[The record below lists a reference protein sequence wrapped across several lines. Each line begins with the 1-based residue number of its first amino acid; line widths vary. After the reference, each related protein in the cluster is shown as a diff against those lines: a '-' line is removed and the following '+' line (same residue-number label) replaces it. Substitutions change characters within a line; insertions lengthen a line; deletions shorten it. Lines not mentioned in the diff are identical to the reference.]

1 MATVQGVVDEEKLRN
16 MFTEGVT
23 TSEGKHTAQLAE
35 VTESD
40 GPGLAVV
47 DDDDNTAVGDD
58 FDELEDMAIEIDAD
72 LEDDN
77 MQDHVAQDDY
87 SGPYSDVRLVVKEG
101 KYRMV
106 RRMLANC
113 GHPVVELKRL
123 RHGKITLGDLQV
135 GEFRD
140 GTEEEL
146 AWAKSMIK

>member
-1 MATVQGVVDEEKLRN
+1 MATVQGMVDEEKLRN

-23 TSEGKHTAQLAE
+23 TSEGKHTAQLVE
-35 VTESD
+35 VTDSD
-40 GPGLAVV
+40 GPGVV
-47 DDDDNTAVGDD
+47 DDDDTAVGDD